1 MTQIDT
7 STEAVEALA
16 DRIEELEAELDWV
29 IVERDETFALMLDRA
44 QTAEAKLA
52 KAVWACANVAK
63 RMADEAL
70 TPVAREHAEQ
80 IAEAI
85 LEELKSNAR

>member
-1 MTQIDT
+1 MSDLMLHGVLNMPLPDDP
-7 STEAVEALA
+7 TECDLLTWLQFKDRARQASS
-16 DRIEELEAELDWV
+16 RIEEL
-29 IVERDETFALMLDRA
+29 
-44 QTAEAKLA
+44 EAKLA
-52 KAVWACANVAK
+52 KAVEACANVAK